1 VLRCMLIGMAIGV
14 VTEIAAYLLR
24 LWIYNQPQTPII
36 NVVVMFG
43 FIMGGIACYVRA
55 IGLVG
60 AFAIAFVIGL
70 IYEVAN
76 LSVLRWWYFPEE
88 RLGVIRGN
96 AQIVLALALMWGVVP
111 VIIARAQTALPK
123 VQRTAVPA
131 ASRLERL
138 NQRENQLVEKLAAV
152 QQRAYDIE
160 AKLAEI
166 RAAKEMLVSR
176 QAVRKPGAPDVPAQP
191 TP

>member
-1 VLRCMLIGMAIGV
+1 MLRCMLIGMAIGV